1 MTHYIP
7 ENYSYVYFRYDAN
20 ETVMIIINNSYESQ
34 LIKTDRFAEN
44 INTFTT
50 GRDVI
55 SELTFDIT
63 DEIVIEMLSVL
74 ILELR

>member
-7 ENYSYVYFRYDAN
+7 ENYTYVYFRYDSN

-44 INTFTT
+44 IKNFTN

-63 DEIVIEMLSVL
+63 NKITIELLSVL

>member
-1 MTHYIP
+1 
-7 ENYSYVYFRYDAN
+7 
-20 ETVMIIINNSYESQ
+20 MIIINNSYESQ

-44 INTFTT
+44 IKNFTT

-63 DEIVIEMLSVL
+63 NKITIELLSVL